1 MENTKQFSYLHLLA
15 IITLIVMSM
24 LSTIYSPNTNFP
36 RAYKN
41 VDGTVN
47 LRMIQ
52 VRFDMA
58 MH

>member
-15 IITLIVMSM
+15 IFTLIVMSM
-24 LSTIYSPNTNFP
+24 LSTIYSPNTNFS
-36 RAYKN
+36 RVYKR

-47 LRMIQ
+47 LMMIQ
-52 VRFDMA
+52 VRCDMA

>member
-24 LSTIYSPNTNFP
+24 LSTIYSPNTHFP
-36 RAYKN
+36 RVYKN